1 MIPKHVYLLCRPP
14 KDSALD
20 WMLVSM
26 KMYVAKRVLTRWAV
40 LDAPILSKVRDATR
54 RPRFWQ
60 KGGGFDRNVRDT
72 ASSRRRSG
80 ISITTLSN
88 GVG

>member
-1 MIPKHVYLLCRPP
+1 MPEHVYLLCRPP

-40 LDAPILSKVRDATR
+40 LDAPILQSERCDQAATVLAEGR
-54 RPRFWQ
+54 R
-60 KGGGFDRNVRDT
+60 
-72 ASSRRRSG
+72 
-80 ISITTLSN
+80 L
-88 GVG
+88 